1 MFVLEGEGRKPPTT
15 DEERALLLRSMAA
28 YTGTYRVEGD
38 TFTTTVDVAW
48 DPAWHG
54 TEQVRNFKLE
64 GNRLINQMPW
74 TPSTA
79 SPGRVSRAVW
89 TCERSK

>member
-1 MFVLEGEGRKPPTT
+1 MFVLEGEGRKPSTT

-54 TEQVRNFKLE
+54 TEQVRNFNLE

-79 SPGRVSRAVW
+79 SPVRVSPAVW